1 MPNVEH
7 IGQNA
12 GVVKGCECICNLSQQ
27 ILSQGSFL
35 NLRVCDEGSIENVEK
50 LVINL
55 VHWLANFS
63 QERCW
68 GYIKN

>member
-7 IGQNA
+7 VGQNA
-12 GVVKGCECICNLSQQ
+12 GVVKGCECICK
-27 ILSQGSFL
+27 GSFL

-68 GYIKN
+68 G